1 MLFGIFE
8 QFQCPALQ
16 GEANCGK
23 QPDILVGYALE
34 IAGGT
39 TVDLGPL
46 QGLQFSYMQDHGHAR
61 IQTPWPPPISCST
74 ATPSKP
80 SKEAHRIIRSETR
93 AAHSRLAAS
102 SLWGD

>member
-46 QGLQFSYMQDHGHAR
+46 QGLQLYARPWACPDTNPLAAIHIVLNGHAVK
-61 IQTPWPPPISCST
+61 TLEGS
-74 ATPSKP
+74 A
-80 SKEAHRIIRSETR
+80 
-93 AAHSRLAAS
+93 
-102 SLWGD
+102 

>member
-46 QGLQFSYMQDHGHAR
+46 QGLQLYARPWACPDTNPLAATHIVLNGHAVK
-61 IQTPWPPPISCST
+61 TLEGS
-74 ATPSKP
+74 A
-80 SKEAHRIIRSETR
+80 
-93 AAHSRLAAS
+93 
-102 SLWGD
+102 